1 MQATVNSIGELIQSN
16 IRYRIP
22 IFQRRYVWEKEQWER
37 FAEDMDSLLDDNRKY
52 FLGSLILKGEALDEE
67 DKNNFIRE
75 KYIVIDGQQRL
86 TTLFIYMKLLLLKTG
101 RTYKF
106 ADDYCRDN
114 QLSQPI
120 LDHNSDDTAPFRDV
134 LSLETFREI
143 TNPNSN
149 IEKAHNYFVKHIDK
163 KYGDDTATI
172 GRLRRTIE
180 QRVNFVGIKLEVG
193 ENNEQQIFDTINNLG
208 VDLDTAELLKN
219 FLFIRQED
227 EQSYRREGGWKSMF
241 DSDDALKF
249 WKRDTEKSRQNV
261 KKENKNIE
269 QFLNAYVRI
278 KMYGDYK
285 ESFTEQRRKTLV
297 KLANTYDACKD
308 LVEVCGVSRQD
319 LADEIIEYAR
329 LFKKHFVMDK
339 LDEPIK
345 SYHCIERIIYII
357 LATKKY
363 SLVPYVLFLLK
374 KVSDQKELDMISK
387 YLESYVVRRI
397 LAANTKDK
405 SYSDLFGE
413 SLISQNITTAQGLKD
428 YIRNRAVSN
437 LKMSSAFDIINGI
450 TVRSTAVGEETA
462 RLIYYLYDVSFNNKN
477 DLGYNDCLAVELM
490 PRSVANTDWTACCT
504 DVQENTRLDR
514 CKTFGNYFLIKEE
527 NNGNWKKA
535 KRKEAK
541 IRHIHGCKE
550 MFASNQILDDPN
562 LHRPVNDWTS
572 DSINDR
578 NKLLAKAFD
587 GTWEI

>member
-1 MQATVNSIGELIQSN
+1 MRADAYSIRSLIQTD
-16 IRYRIP
+16 ICYRIP
-22 IFQRRYVWEKEQWER
+22 IFQRRYVWKEEQWER
-37 FAEDMDSLLDDNRKY
+37 FAEDMDSLLDDDRKY
-52 FLGSLILKGEALDEE
+52 FLGSLILKGEALGEQDQ
-67 DKNNFIRE
+67 DNYIRE

-86 TTLFIYMKLLLLKTG
+86 TTLFIYMKLLFLKTG
-101 RTYKF
+101 CIDDF
-106 ADDYCRDN
+106 AYDYCRN
-114 QLSQPI
+114 RQLNQPI

-134 LSLETFREI
+134 LSREI
-143 TNPNSN
+143 FAEINNPKSN
-149 IEKAHNYFVKHIDK
+149 IEKAHNFFVNHLK
-163 KYGDDTATI
+163 KYGDDTETI
-172 GRLRRTIE
+172 GHLRRTIE

-227 EQSYRREGGWKSMF
+227 EQRYRREGGWKSMF
-241 DSDDALKF
+241 DSDEAQIF

-285 ESFTEQRRKTLV
+285 ERFTEQRRKTLV

-329 LFKKHFVMDK
+329 LFKEHFVMDK

-374 KVSDQKELDMISK
+374 NVSDQNELDMISK

-437 LKMSSAFDIINGI
+437 LKMPSAFDIINGI

-462 RLIYYLYDVSFNNKN
+462 RLIYYLYDVSFNNN
-477 DLGYNDCLAVELM
+477 NNLSYNDCLAVELM
-490 PRSVANTDWTACCT
+490 PRSVANTDWTACNT
-504 DVQENTRLDR
+504 EDQENTRLDR

-527 NNGNWKKA
+527 NYGNWKKA

>member
-1 MQATVNSIGELIQSN
+1 MRADAYSIRNLIQTD
-16 IRYRIP
+16 ICYGIP
-22 IFQRRYVWEKEQWER
+22 IFQRRYVWKEEQWER
-37 FAEDMDSLLDDNRKY
+37 FAEDMDSLLDDNRTY
-52 FLGSLILKGEALDEE
+52 FLGSLILKGEALGEQDR
-67 DKNNFIRE
+67 NNYIRE

-86 TTLFIYMKLLLLKTG
+86 TTLFIYMKLLFVKTG
-101 RTYKF
+101 CIGDF
-106 ADDYCRDN
+106 AHDYCRN
-114 QLSQPI
+114 SQLNQPI
-120 LDHNSDDTAPFRDV
+120 LNHNSDDTAPFRKV
-134 LSLETFREI
+134 LSREI
-143 TNPNSN
+143 FGEIDNPKSN
-149 IEKAHNYFVKHIDK
+149 IEKAHNFFVQHLNE
-163 KYGDDTATI
+163 KYGDDTKRINHLRNTI
-172 GRLRRTIE
+172 Q
-180 QRVNFVGIKLEVG
+180 QRVNFVGIKLDVG

-285 ESFTEQRRKTLV
+285 ERFAEQRRKTLA
-297 KLANTYDACKD
+297 KLAYTYDACKD

-329 LFKKHFVMDK
+329 LFKQHFVMDK

-374 KVSDQKELDMISK
+374 NVNDQNELDRISK

-397 LAANTKDK
+397 LANTKDK

-413 SLISQNITTAQGLKD
+413 SLISQNITTAQGLKE
-428 YIRNRAVSN
+428 YISNREDSN
-437 LKMSSAFDIINGI
+437 LEMPSAFEIRNGI

-462 RLIYYLYDVSFNNKN
+462 RLIYYLYDVSFNNN
-477 DLGYNDCLAVELM
+477 NNLGYNDCLAVQLM
-490 PRSVANTDWTACCT
+490 PKSVANTDWTACCT
-504 DVQENTRLDR
+504 DVQENTRQDR

-527 NNGNWKKA
+527 NNGNWKRA
-535 KRKEAK
+535 RLKEAK